1 MLECFYCEGEAKF
14 KLICCE
20 KQGKQIYLCKPCLQ
34 QNWRGMK
41 YDPYRPKQC
50 NICKNYPQVKL
61 I

>member
-1 MLECFYCEGEAKF
+1 MLKCFYCEGEAKF

-20 KQGKQIYLCKPCLQ
+20 KQGKQIHLCKPCLQ

-41 YDPYRPKQC
+41 YDPWHPKQC
-50 NICKNYPQVKL
+50 NFCKNSPEVKL